1 MVHASF
7 GPDVVVG
14 MPDAPEHPLSA
25 MTTTSPA
32 PARSRRDRPEPGA
45 ATGSPGRPL
54 GRRPAVPAGRAVVGG
69 LLVTLAAV
77 GTFAAY
83 TAGQGGPTQRYVV
96 ARDAVAV
103 GQVLGPDD
111 LRVVLGDLPQDVATE
126 AFTDPGVLD
135 RAVALAPMQANQL
148 VAPAAVRLAAVPGQ
162 PPPAHELSIA
172 LDRDKALDG
181 RIQRGESIDLVTTY
195 GTGNDAAT
203 SVVVRR
209 VPVLD
214 VDTGARAGVGTSAKV
229 TITLGLDTE
238 QQVLDVAHAVEVGKA
253 VVARSTTGADAARG
267 ADDGRGPDDPVERP
281 TARSGTGG
289 ATSAGPGTTRPGRT
303 VPATT
308 ATDGPP

>member
-1 MVHASF
+1 MFRSLNR
-7 GPDVVVG
+7 PDI
-14 MPDAPEHPLSA
+14 
-25 MTTTSPA
+25 
-32 PARSRRDRPEPGA
+32 
-45 ATGSPGRPL
+45 
-54 GRRPAVPAGRAVVGG
+54 

-83 TAGQGGPTQRYVV
+83 TAGQGGPTHRYVV
-96 ARDAVAV
+96 VRDTVAV
-103 GQVLGPDD
+103 GQALSADD
-111 LRVVLGDLPQDVATE
+111 LRVVLGDLPDDVAAE

-253 VVARSTTGADAARG
+253 VVARSATGPDAARG
-267 ADDGRGPDDPVERP
+267 AAADDGRGADDPVERP

-289 ATSAGPGTTRPGRT
+289 ATSSGPGTTRLGRT
-303 VPATT
+303 APATT